1 MKKDV
6 VAILGAGRIARVHVE
21 MLVRYQRNVRI
32 KYIVDPYLSEE
43 SEQWALSMGIEQT
56 GKDAEIVF
64 SDREVDSVFICS
76 PTPTHCAYIIRA
88 CEAGKHIYCEK
99 PLDSSIRKIHEAID
113 N

>member
-64 SDREVDSVFICS
+64 
-76 PTPTHCAYIIRA
+76 
-88 CEAGKHIYCEK
+88 
-99 PLDSSIRKIHEAID
+99 
-113 N
+113 

>member
-43 SEQWALSMGIEQT
+43 SEQW
-56 GKDAEIVF
+56 EIGRA
-64 SDREVDSVFICS
+64 SCRERVCQYV
-76 PTPTHCAYIIRA
+76 
-88 CEAGKHIYCEK
+88 
-99 PLDSSIRKIHEAID
+99 
-113 N
+113 